1 MSDLLHDLQGWYAEQ
16 CDGEWEHTYG
26 VEITTCD
33 NPGWWVKIDL
43 AGTELRTRPFD
54 RIADQ
59 VDASGFQQGERWLHC
74 YVKDEVWHGAGDETK
89 LAVILKTFLDWAN
102 HRGVSHER

>member
-1 MSDLLHDLQGWYAEQ
+1 M
-16 CDGEWEHTYG
+16 
-26 VEITTCD
+26 
-33 NPGWWVKIDL
+33 KIDL
-43 AGTELRTRPFD
+43 VGTELRTRPFD

-89 LAVILKTFLDWAN
+89 LAVILKTFLDWAS
-102 HRGVSHER
+102 HRGVSHEGGDAFVNDGQSHQSPHQSSVTPVP